1 MVHKEVVALF
11 SGNMG
16 GEKQPAWYQL
26 LAHIDHS
33 QKSLGICTF
42 ANCGFVGKIN
52 MHSSDNHIPV
62 SLKDRKLVGSTSS

>member
-1 MVHKEVVALF
+1 MVHKEVVASF
-11 SGNMG
+11 SGNVG

-33 QKSLGICTF
+33 QKKPVNLCMF
-42 ANCGFVGKIN
+42 ANCGFFGKIN

-62 SLKDRKLVGSTSS
+62 SLKDR